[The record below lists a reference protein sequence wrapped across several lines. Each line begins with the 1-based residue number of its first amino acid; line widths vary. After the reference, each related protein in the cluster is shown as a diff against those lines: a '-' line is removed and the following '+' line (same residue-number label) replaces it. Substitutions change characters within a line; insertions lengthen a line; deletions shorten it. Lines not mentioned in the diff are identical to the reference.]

1 MLNWVLNTHLKIVL
15 GMDHILFKCGLLN
28 LMSNKSSFIK
38 DETAQKGK
46 HKVSQFVVF
55 GKIIEV

>member
-1 MLNWVLNTHLKIVL
+1 
-15 GMDHILFKCGLLN
+15 MDHILFKCGLLN